1 MYDKLKE
8 IANKSSI
15 LAFGVADAED
25 LREHYDALPMDQTEG
40 LHYGT
45 CNKCIDVC
53 PVKAI
58 KDSHKEACLAKLQY
72 YAKNYG
78 VGQNICGLCL
88 KVCEPKQ

>member
-25 LREHYDALPMDQTEG
+25 LKKHYDALPMDQTKN
-40 LHYGT
+40 LHYNT
-45 CNKCIDVC
+45 YNKYINIY
-53 PVKAI
+53 PI
-58 KDSHKEACLAKLQY
+58 KTIKNSHKEACLAKLQY